1 MEEVKIRKA
10 ELDDIKKGLL
20 EVFIEGYKYHQNGR
34 PDIFTIQSD
43 EELEQDLMRIFESDS
58 MIVLLNDDRVIG
70 YLSYKIKEKKG
81 NKLMDIDQ
89 LVIKEGIRGK
99 GFGKMLI
106 EEAKKIANDNDCVRI
121 VFNCWTFNENALN
134 VYDHLGFKRQR
145 IMYEMSLK

>member
-1 MEEVKIRKA
+1 MEIRKA
-10 ELDDIKKGLL
+10 ELNDIDKGLL
-20 EVFIEGYKYHQNGR
+20 EVFIDGYRYHQNGR

-43 EELEQDLMRIFESDS
+43 EELKEDLMRIFESDS

>member
-1 MEEVKIRKA
+1 MNIRKA
-10 ELDDIKKGLL
+10 SLDDINNGLL
-20 EVFIEGYKYHQNGR
+20 EIFIEGYRYHQAGR
-34 PDIFTIQSD
+34 PDIFTIESD
-43 EELEQDLMRIFESDS
+43 KELKEDLMRIFSNDS
-58 MIVLLNDDRVIG
+58 MIVLCDNDRIIG
-70 YLSYKIKEKKG
+70 YLSYKIKEKRV
-81 NKLMDIDQ
+81 KLMDIDQ

-106 EEAKKIANDNDCVRI
+106 EEAKRIAKDNSCVRI

>member
-1 MEEVKIRKA
+1 MEIRKA
-10 ELDDIKKGLL
+10 ELNDIDKGLL
-20 EVFIEGYKYHQNGR
+20 EVFIDGYRYHQNGR

-43 EELEQDLMRIFESDS
+43 EELKDDLMRIFESDS